1 VKPLASSYSIDF
13 ADNLYQVLA
22 KASNRLTELV
32 RDFAKRKGLDPLI
45 EVVVSLRRF
54 TEADIERRPE
64 EYVLPPPS
72 RVCGHYD
79 PENKWIVLFY
89 PCIANEPEHVVAA
102 LRIIVHELIHHYQ
115 FTCSNHLCKDM
126 SEKRLTIS
134 DSRKISEMPP
144 YGLEPYEIEA
154 YVKQNR
160 VANEIRKVLGREDIS
175 EEHKNASKE
184 PKR

>member
-1 VKPLASSYSIDF
+1 LPSSYSIDF
-13 ADNLYQVLA
+13 ADNLYHVL
-22 KASNRLTELV
+22 KNASNRLTELI

-54 TEADIERRPE
+54 TEADIKRRPE

-89 PCIANEPEHVVAA
+89 PCIANEPDHVVAA
-102 LRIIVHELIHHYQ
+102 LRTIAHELIHHCQ
-115 FTCSNHLCKDM
+115 FTCSNHLRKDM
-126 SEKRLTIS
+126 SEERLTIS

-154 YVKQNR
+154 YMKQNR
-160 VANEIRKVLGREDIS
+160 VADEIRKVLGREDIS
-175 EEHKNASKE
+175 EEHKMHLKSLKDD
-184 PKR
+184 K